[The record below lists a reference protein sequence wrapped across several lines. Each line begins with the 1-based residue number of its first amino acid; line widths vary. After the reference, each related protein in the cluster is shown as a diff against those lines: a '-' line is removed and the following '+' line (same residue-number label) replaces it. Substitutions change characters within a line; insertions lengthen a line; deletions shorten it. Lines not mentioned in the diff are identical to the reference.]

1 MRAAV
6 LHPDCRV
13 SVTEI
18 DPPGPAPG
26 QIVVAPL
33 FVGLCGSD
41 VSYAAKGA
49 NGAFVV
55 RHPMVLG
62 HEICATLTEPTRLG
76 DELVPAGTA
85 VVVHPLWPSP
95 LRGESV
101 VRTEFADDPTSFLGS
116 ASTLP
121 HTNGGLAELVA
132 VRPEQLRLV
141 PEGLPPTRAVLAEPL
156 AVVLHALGRLPVAV
170 AGRKVL
176 VCGAGPIGL
185 LAALCLKDR
194 GAAEVTLTDLHRR
207 PLDLGLELGADHAIQ
222 VPGETPAPDGYD
234 IVIEATGALASFH
247 AALNAAAA
255 GGHVLQLGML
265 SRDPLPTVLAPVVTK
280 ELTVTGTHRF
290 AGELDAAIDFLAA
303 HPACDR
309 IVTHRLGL
317 ESAAEALALAADAA
331 NASKVVVEVR

>member
-18 DPPGPAPG
+18 DPPSPAPG

-41 VSYAAKGA
+41 VSYATKGA
-49 NGAFVV
+49 NGAFAV

-62 HEICATLTEPTRLG
+62 HEICAILTEPIRLG
-76 DELVPAGTA
+76 DEVVPAGVA

-95 LRGESV
+95 LRGESA
-101 VRTEFADDPTSFLGS
+101 VRTEFANDSTSFLGS

-121 HTNGGLAELVA
+121 HTNGGLAELLA
-132 VRPEQLRLV
+132 VRPEQVRRV
-141 PEGLPPTRAVLAEPL
+141 PDGLPPARAVLAEPL

-170 AGRKVL
+170 AGRRVL

-185 LAALCLKDR
+185 LTALCLKDR
-194 GAAEVTLTDLHRR
+194 GTEVTLTDLHRR
-207 PLDLGLELGADHAIQ
+207 PLDLALELGADHAIQ
-222 VPGETPAPDGYD
+222 VPGETPEANEYD
-234 IVIEATGALASFH
+234 IVIEATGAPASFH
-247 AALNAAAA
+247 TALNATAV

-265 SRDPLPTVLAPVVTK
+265 SRDPSPTVLAPVVTK

-290 AGELDAAIDFLAA
+290 VGELDAAIDFLAG

-309 IVTHRLGL
+309 IITHRLGL

>member
-18 DPPGPAPG
+18 DPPSPAPG

-41 VSYAAKGA
+41 VSYATKGA

-76 DELVPAGTA
+76 DKVVPAGAA

-95 LRGESV
+95 LRDEAM
-101 VRTEFADDPTSFLGS
+101 VRTEFAGDPMSFLGS

-121 HTNGGLAELVA
+121 HTNGGLAHLVA

-141 PEGLPPTRAVLAEPL
+141 PEGLPPARAVLAEPL
-156 AVVLHALGRLPVAV
+156 AVVLHALGRLPVPV
-170 AGRKVL
+170 AGRRVL
-176 VCGAGPIGL
+176 VCAACPCPVRRL
-185 LAALCLKDR
+185 LRKARA
-194 GAAEVTLTDLHRR
+194 
-207 PLDLGLELGADHAIQ
+207 
-222 VPGETPAPDGYD
+222 
-234 IVIEATGALASFH
+234 
-247 AALNAAAA
+247 
-255 GGHVLQLGML
+255 
-265 SRDPLPTVLAPVVTK
+265 
-280 ELTVTGTHRF
+280 
-290 AGELDAAIDFLAA
+290 
-303 HPACDR
+303 
-309 IVTHRLGL
+309 
-317 ESAAEALALAADAA
+317 
-331 NASKVVVEVR
+331 